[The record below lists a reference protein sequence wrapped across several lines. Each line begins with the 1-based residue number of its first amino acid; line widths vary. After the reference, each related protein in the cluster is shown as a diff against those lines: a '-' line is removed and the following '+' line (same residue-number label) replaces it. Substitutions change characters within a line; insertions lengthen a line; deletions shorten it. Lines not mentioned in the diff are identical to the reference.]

1 MDNSQKKDLY
11 DFRRSWKNLFSDK
24 RLLDLDEALNRID
37 SGWPVTGSTNKNN
50 VKPSSTKFVLI
61 FAELCEKVSKSL
73 LKNVKF
79 KFIYLKQNLKE
90 IINLKVILI

>member
-37 SGWPVTGSTNKNN
+37 SGWPVTGLTNKNN

-61 FAELCEKVSKSL
+61 FAELCKKVSKSL
-73 LKNVKF
+73 LKNTKF